1 MILQYKIKNKK
12 QINIKISVKQ
22 LNSAHTPAVSRL
34 FLKCSV
40 VKEYLFIMS
49 CPEVTIKGR
58 LPVNVRIQDGT

>member
-1 MILQYKIKNKK
+1 MMLQYKIKNKK
-12 QINIKISVKQ
+12 QIRNIIISVKQ

-58 LPVNVRIQDGT
+58 LPVNVRI